1 MIDVYTWPTPNG
13 HKVHIML
20 EETGLPYRVIP
31 VDIGQGDQ
39 FKPGFLKISPN
50 NKMPAIVDSDGPA
63 DEKSGKPISMFESG
77 AILVYLASKT
87 GRLLPANL
95 RDKWSTLQWLMFQMG
110 SIGPMLGQAHHFL
123 RYAPEKIPYAMER
136 YTKEANRLYGVLDR
150 RLAESRY
157 VACDEYTIADIAIM
171 PWLRVPKNQGV
182 DTEQFPNFRRW
193 FDAINERP
201 AVKRGLAV
209 LADVRRPPPDDPK
222 WRENLF
228 GATQYQRR

>member
-20 EETGLPYRVIP
+20 EETGLPYRVHA
-31 VDIGQGDQ
+31 VNIGTGDQ
-39 FKPGFLKISPN
+39 FKPAFLEISPN
-50 NKMPAIVDSDGPA
+50 NKIPAIVDSDGP
-63 DEKSGKPISMFESG
+63 DGKPISMFESG

-87 GRLLPANL
+87 GRLLPENL
-95 RDKWSTLQWLMFQMG
+95 RDRWSTLQWLMFQMG

-171 PWLRVPKNQGV
+171 PWLRAPGNQGV
-182 DTEQFPNFRRW
+182 NSEQLPHYRRW
-193 FDAINERP
+193 FDEISQRP

-209 LADVRRPPPDDPK
+209 LADVHRPPPDDPK
-222 WRENLF
+222 WRENMF
-228 GATQYQRR
+228 GKAQYQRR